1 MLIGSSQPPMAPPPP
16 PHLLPRSSS
25 FSSSA
30 ITPASPRHGNHRSN
44 TPTPHAATNQAA
56 TEQLSLLRA
65 HARAGRMR
73 PAREVF
79 DAMPAPG
86 RSLVAWT
93 ALMSGYA
100 THGPA
105 TEALE
110 LLLCMLGLLLRPDA
124 FVFSV
129 ALRACA
135 SVGSLRLGWQLH
147 GAVAKLGYVGADLFV
162 ANGLVTMYSSC
173 QSLRCAEKVFGG
185 IAAPDLVSLTS
196 MLSAYTE
203 NGCDAEALMLFMG
216 MVHDGVE
223 CDAFTLSVALR
234 AASSLG
240 HVGLGHQLHCCMIK
254 MGLVGNEFLDNC
266 LIGFYGRSGELQL
279 MQKVFIEMDVKDLVS
294 WNTLIQCYAENLC
307 DEEALAHFRAMMFEC
322 AECDEFTLGSIL
334 HVITRRGAF
343 DHGPEIHGY
352 LIRAVLDSDKHV
364 MSALVDM
371 YVNWATVHKRHQMF
385 PLRMLKY
392 YLSVQGE
399 LDQFIVA
406 SGLKSCASDLDLA
419 AGRMLHACILK
430 SNTNPDSFVTSSLVD
445 MYAKCGA
452 LEESNLLFS
461 RTKNPCTAAWSAVIS
476 GNCLNGQYGRA
487 MDLFRMMQG
496 EHVQPNEFT
505 YTAVLMA
512 CMALGDAVSGM
523 EVHSNSIRNGYG
535 TNTSVL
541 KSLVTFYLRQGRY
554 HQALKLCLSLSNQEV
569 SWGALIEAFAQ
580 VNDHVGIVNVFHVI
594 QRCGLELDHHTAC
607 LILSSC
613 GKLALLEEG
622 LQAHAYMT
630 KLGLASTACMNSH
643 LIDMYS
649 NCGNLRHAFDAF
661 NYMPDKDASS
671 WTSII
676 TANVENGCPETAVRL
691 FLQMIS
697 KETFRPTS
705 KAFLSV
711 LKACAK
717 TGLVSEAFR
726 FFVSMTEVYKIQPSE
741 EHYSYMIEV
750 LGHAGMFK
758 EAEHF
763 INSVVPSGSGASAR
777 SLLCAAIAKQNGS
790 DRTVKLAAGELA
802 RLVPGAC

>member
-1 MLIGSSQPPMAPPPP
+1 V
-16 PHLLPRSSS
+16 
-25 FSSSA
+25 
-30 ITPASPRHGNHRSN
+30 
-44 TPTPHAATNQAA
+44 
-56 TEQLSLLRA
+56 QLSLLRA

-73 PAREVF
+73 PAQEMF
-79 DAMPAPG
+79 DAMPVPG

-110 LLLCMLGLLLRPDA
+110 LLLCMLDLFVKPDA
-124 FVFSV
+124 FVYSV

-135 SVGSLRLGWQLH
+135 AVGSLRLGMQLH

-173 QSLRCAEKVFGG
+173 QSLRCAEKVFCG

-203 NGCDAEALMLFMG
+203 NGCDAEALMLFME
-216 MVHDGVE
+216 MVYDGVA

-240 HVGLGHQLHCCMIK
+240 HVGLGHQLHCCMTK

-266 LIGFYGRSGELQL
+266 LIGFYGRSGELLL
-279 MQKVFIEMDVKDLVS
+279 MRKVFVEMDCKDLVS
-294 WNTLIQCYAENLC
+294 WNTIIQCYAENLC
-307 DEEALAHFRAMMFEC
+307 DKEALAHFRAMMFEC

-334 HVITRRGAF
+334 HVVTRRGAF
-343 DHGPEIHGY
+343 DHGMEIHGY
-352 LIRAVLDSDKHV
+352 LIRAGLDSEKHV
-364 MSALVDM
+364 MSALMDM
-371 YVNWATVHKRHQMF
+371 YVNRGTLHKRHQMV

-406 SGLKSCASDLDLA
+406 SSLKSCASDLDLA
-419 AGRMLHACILK
+419 AGRMLHAYILK
-430 SNTNPDSFVTSSLVD
+430 SSMNPDSFVTSSLVD

-461 RTKNPCTAAWSAVIS
+461 RTKNPGTAAWSAVIS

-487 MDLFRMMQG
+487 IHLFKRMQE

-505 YTAVLMA
+505 YTAVLTA

-523 EVHSNSIRNGYG
+523 EIHSNSLRNGYG

-541 KSLVTFYLRQGRY
+541 KSLVNFYFRQGRY
-554 HQALKLCLSLSNQEV
+554 HQALKLCLSLPNHDV
-569 SWGALIEAFAQ
+569 SWGTLVEAFSQAD
-580 VNDHVGIVNVFHVI
+580 DHVGIVNLFHVI
-594 QRCGLELDHHTAC
+594 QRCGVEVDHHTAR
-607 LILSSC
+607 LIFSSC

-622 LQAHAYMT
+622 LQAHSYMT
-630 KLGLASTACMNSH
+630 KLGLASTACMGSH

-649 NCGNLRHAFDAF
+649 NCGSLRHALDAF

-676 TANVENGCPETAVRL
+676 AANVENGCPETAIRL
-691 FLQMIS
+691 FSQMLS
-697 KETFRPTS
+697 KEKCRPTS
-705 KAFLSV
+705 QAFLFA
-711 LKACAK
+711 LKACAEI
-717 TGLVSEAFR
+717 GLVGEAFR

-741 EHYSYMIEV
+741 GHYSHMIQV
-750 LGHAGMFK
+750 LGRAGMFK

-763 INSVVPSGSGASAR
+763 IDSVVPPESCASAR
-777 SLLCAAIAKQNGS
+777 SLLCAARQNGD
-790 DRTVKLAAGELA
+790 DRTVKLSADELA
-802 RLVPGAC
+802 NSKAGSRCVFQPLSKCSLGN

>member
-1 MLIGSSQPPMAPPPP
+1 MAPPPPP

-25 FSSSA
+25 FRSGSVNPASAHKGSRRSSSP
-30 ITPASPRHGNHRSN
+30 I
-44 TPTPHAATNQAA
+44 PHAASAPAA
-56 TEQLSLLRA
+56 AAAQLSLLRA

-79 DAMPAPG
+79 DSMPAPG
-86 RSLVAWT
+86 RTLVAWT

-135 SVGSLRLGWQLH
+135 AVGSLQLGRQLH

-185 IAAPDLVSLTS
+185 ISVPDLVSLTS

-203 NGCDAEALMLFMG
+203 NGCDAEALMLFME
-216 MVHDGVE
+216 MVRDGVA

-234 AASSLG
+234 AALSLG

-279 MQKVFIEMDVKDLVS
+279 MRKVFAEMDVKDLVS
-294 WNTLIQCYAENLC
+294 WNTIIQSYAENFC
-307 DEEALAHFRAMMFEC
+307 DEEALANFRAMMFEC

-334 HVITRRGAF
+334 QVVTRRGAF
-343 DHGPEIHGY
+343 DHGMEIHGY
-352 LIRAVLDSDKHV
+352 LIRAGLDSDKHV
-364 MSALVDM
+364 MSALMDM
-371 YVNWATVHKRHQMF
+371 YVNWATIHKRHRIF

-406 SGLKSCASDLDLA
+406 SSLKSCASDLDLA

-430 SNTNPDSFVTSSLVD
+430 SDTNPDCFVTSSLVD

-461 RTKNPCTAAWSAVIS
+461 RTKDPGTAAWSAVIS

-487 MDLFRMMQG
+487 MHLFRRMQG
-496 EHVQPNEFT
+496 EHVERNEFT
-505 YTAVLMA
+505 YTAALTA

-541 KSLVTFYLRQGRY
+541 KSLVNFYLRQGQY
-554 HQALKLCLSLSNQEV
+554 HQALKLCLSLSNTEV
-569 SWGALIEAFAQ
+569 SWGTFVEAFSQAD
-580 VNDHVGIVNVFHVI
+580 DHVGIVNLFHVL
-594 QRCGLELDHHTAC
+594 QRCGVELDHHTAR

-613 GKLALLEEG
+613 RKLALLQEG

-630 KLGLASTACMNSH
+630 KRGLASTACMNNH

-649 NCGNLRHAFDAF
+649 SCGSLRHAFDAF

-676 TANVENGCPETAVRL
+676 AANVENGCPETAIRL
-691 FLQMIS
+691 FSQMLRNE
-697 KETFRPTS
+697 KCRPTS
-705 KAFLSV
+705 QAFLFV
-711 LKACAK
+711 LKACAD
-717 TGLVSEAFR
+717 TGHVSEAFR
-726 FFVSMTEVYKIQPSE
+726 FFVSMTEVYRIQPSE
-741 EHYSYMIEV
+741 GHFSHMIEV
-750 LGHAGMFK
+750 LGRAGMFK

-763 INSVVPSGSGASAR
+763 IDSVVPSESCASAR
-777 SLLCAAIAKQNGS
+777 SFLCAAKQNGN
-790 DRTVKLAAGELA
+790 DDTVKVEADKLA

>member
-1 MLIGSSQPPMAPPPP
+1 MAPPP
-16 PHLLPRSSS
+16 PHLLPRSSTII
-25 FSSSA
+25 SSA
-30 ITPASPRHGNHRSN
+30 VNPASPHNGIHRSSSSIPN
-44 TPTPHAATNQAA
+44 AATTPAA
-56 TEQLSLLRA
+56 AAQLSLLRA

-110 LLLCMLGLLLRPDA
+110 LLLCMLGLHLRPDA

-135 SVGSLRLGWQLH
+135 AVGSLRLGRQLH

-173 QSLRCAEKVFGG
+173 QSLRCAEKVFSG
-185 IAAPDLVSLTS
+185 IAAPDIVSLTS

-203 NGCDAEALMLFMG
+203 NGCDAEALMLFME
-216 MVHDGVE
+216 MVCDGVA
-223 CDAFTLSVALR
+223 CDAFTLSVALM

-266 LIGFYGRSGELQL
+266 LIGFYGRSGELLL
-279 MQKVFIEMDVKDLVS
+279 MRKVFDEMDCKDLVS
-294 WNTLIQCYAENLC
+294 WNTIIQSYAGNLC
-307 DEEALAHFRAMMFEC
+307 DKEALAHFRAMMFEC

-334 HVITRRGAF
+334 HVVTRRGAF
-343 DHGPEIHGY
+343 DHGMEIHGY
-352 LIRAVLDSDKHV
+352 LIRAGLDSDKHV
-364 MSALVDM
+364 MSALMDM
-371 YVNWATVHKRHQMF
+371 YVNRATLHKRHQMF

-392 YLSVQGE
+392 YLSAQGE

-406 SGLKSCASDLDLA
+406 SSLKSCASDLDLA

-430 SNTNPDSFVTSSLVD
+430 SSMNPDSYVTSSLVD

-461 RTKNPCTAAWSAVIS
+461 RTKNPGTAAWSAVIA

-487 MDLFRMMQG
+487 VHLFRRMQA

-505 YTAVLMA
+505 YTAVLTA

-523 EVHSNSIRNGYG
+523 EIHSNSIRNGYG
-535 TNTSVL
+535 SNTSIL
-541 KSLVTFYLRQGRY
+541 KSLVNFYLRQGRY
-554 HQALKLCLSLSNQEV
+554 HQALKLCLSLSNHEV
-569 SWGALIEAFAQ
+569 
-580 VNDHVGIVNVFHVI
+580 
-594 QRCGLELDHHTAC
+594 DHHTAR

-630 KLGLASTACMNSH
+630 KRGLASTACMNTH
-643 LIDMYS
+643 LINMYS
-649 NCGNLRHAFDAF
+649 NCGSLRHAFDAF

-691 FLQMIS
+691 FSQMLS
-697 KETFRPTS
+697 KEKYHPTS
-705 KAFLSV
+705 KAFLSA

-726 FFVSMTEVYKIQPSE
+726 FFVSMTDVYKIQPSE
-741 EHYSYMIEV
+741 GHYSHMIEV
-750 LGHAGMFK
+750 LGRAGMFK

-763 INSVVPSGSGASAR
+763 IDSVVPSESCASAR
-777 SLLCAAIAKQNGS
+777 SLLCATRQNGN
-790 DRTVKLAAGELA
+790 DKTVKLEADKLAIA
-802 RLVPGAC
+802 RLVPGAR

>member
-1 MLIGSSQPPMAPPPP
+1 MASPPP
-16 PHLLPRSSS
+16 PHLHPRSSS
-25 FSSSA
+25 FCSSA
-30 ITPASPRHGNHRSN
+30 VTPASPHKGSHRSYTTVPN
-44 TPTPHAATNQAA
+44 AAAA
-56 TEQLSLLRA
+56 APAAAAQLSLLRA

-79 DAMPAPG
+79 DSMPAPG

-105 TEALE
+105 AEALE

-135 SVGSLRLGWQLH
+135 AVGSLRLGRQLH
-147 GAVAKLGYVGADLFV
+147 GAVAKLGFVGADLFV

-203 NGCDAEALMLFMG
+203 NGCDAEALMLFME
-216 MVHDGVE
+216 MVCDGVA

-279 MQKVFIEMDVKDLVS
+279 MREVFAEMDVKDLVS
-294 WNTLIQCYAENLC
+294 WNTIIQSYAENLC
-307 DEEALAHFRAMMFEC
+307 DKEALAHFRAMLFEC

-334 HVITRRGAF
+334 HVVTRRGAF
-343 DHGPEIHGY
+343 DHGMEIHGY
-352 LIRAVLDSDKHV
+352 LIRAGLDSDKHV
-364 MSALVDM
+364 MSALMDM
-371 YVNWATVHKRHQMF
+371 YVNWATLHKRHRMF

-399 LDQFIVA
+399 LDEFVVA
-406 SGLKSCASDLDLA
+406 SSLKSCASDLDLA

-430 SNTNPDSFVTSSLVD
+430 SNMNPDSFVTSSLVD

-461 RTKNPCTAAWSAVIS
+461 RAKNPDTAAWSAVIS

-487 MDLFRMMQG
+487 MHLFRRMQG

-505 YTAVLMA
+505 YTAVLTA

-523 EVHSNSIRNGYG
+523 EIHSNSIRNGYG

-541 KSLVTFYLRQGRY
+541 KSFVNFYFRQGRY
-554 HQALKLCLSLSNQEV
+554 HQALKLCLSLSNHEV
-569 SWGALIEAFAQ
+569 SWGTLVEAFSQ
-580 VNDHVGIVNVFHVI
+580 VDDSVGIVNLFHVI
-594 QRCGLELDHHTAC
+594 QRCGVELDHHTAR

-630 KLGLASTACMNSH
+630 KRGLASTSCTNSY

-649 NCGNLRHAFDAF
+649 SCGSLRHAFDAF

-676 TANVENGCPETAVRL
+676 TANVENGCPETAVCL
-691 FLQMIS
+691 FSQMLS
-697 KETFRPTS
+697 KENFHPTS
-705 KAFLSV
+705 KAFLSA

-717 TGLVSEAFR
+717 TGLVGEAFR
-726 FFVSMTEVYKIQPSE
+726 FFVSMTEVYRIQPSE
-741 EHYSYMIEV
+741 GHFSYMIEV
-750 LGHAGMFK
+750 LGRAGMFK

-763 INSVVPSGSGASAR
+763 IDSVVPSESGASAR
-777 SLLCAAIAKQNGS
+777 SLLCAAKQNGY
-790 DRTVKLAAGELA
+790 DKTVELA
-802 RLVPGAC
+802 RRRQSSIEAGSRCLLS